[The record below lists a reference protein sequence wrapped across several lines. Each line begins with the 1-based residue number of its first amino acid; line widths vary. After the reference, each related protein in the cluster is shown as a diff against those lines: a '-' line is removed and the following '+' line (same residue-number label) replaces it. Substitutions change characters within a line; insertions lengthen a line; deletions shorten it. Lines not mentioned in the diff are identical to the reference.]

1 MFQRFRREQTNLT
14 TINLD
19 ELRRQVGIAIFTT
32 FAVVA
37 FIINTLLAAS
47 EFTLLGAEGEPSYN
61 AFGISIVS
69 IIAVLM
75 LHRKIYIQVA
85 LHFPLI
91 MLLAIFILVP
101 TEVTFATLSFVILI
115 YAAIISHYSI
125 YLGLSVFVGIQS
137 FLLQQ
142 AFPDFQYIIV
152 MVVALNMSGI
162 VLFVVS
168 NFEFTT
174 RSAGR
179 TNQLL
184 QASSNIAQI
193 INRELEQQTLLD
205 NTVNT
210 IRDEFDFYHVQ
221 VFLANDD
228 HTYANLIASTGDA
241 GQQLLARN
249 HRLPV
254 GSRSVIGRVVQIG
267 EPVVT
272 QNTQIDTVH
281 STNELLPDTQAEL
294 ALPIIDSGNI
304 IGALDVQSIH
314 ADAFQPIDI
323 QALQIIANQLAVAI
337 RNARLFEQ
345 AQQNINENKQLL
357 FEYQNNLREVDRL
370 NRTLTKQSWDNYLTQ
385 SYVNGVTLS
394 KDRFIPKADWSD
406 AMHVATTE
414 HQTQIE
420 ESEDKSLIVVPII
433 LRGQVLGAIEAEI
446 DSHSNAPD
454 SAEMIQAISQRLAIS
469 LESARLFEETQEATL
484 QEQQINEI
492 VTSYETAVTI
502 DELLHI
508 TLEKLQQSLGADAG
522 KIRLGKLDTNNTSS
536 PIHNGNGGSPS

>member
-1 MFQRFRREQTNLT
+1 MFQQFRRQQISLT

-19 ELRRQVGIAIFTT
+19 ELRRQVGIAILLT
-32 FAVVA
+32 FAVVG
-37 FIINTLLAAS
+37 FIVNIILLINELS
-47 EFTLLGAEGEPSYN
+47 LGATGEPNFVSFISAIISASA
-61 AFGISIVS
+61 AF
-69 IIAVLM
+69 M
-75 LHRKIYIQVA
+75 LHRKIYIQFA
-85 LHFPLI
+85 LHLPLI
-91 MLLAIFILVP
+91 MLLAILILLP
-101 TEVTFATLSFVILI
+101 AEVTFVSLVFATLI
-115 YAAIISHYSI
+115 YAAIVSRFSI
-125 YLGLSVFVGIQS
+125 YAAISVFLIIWSVIQ
-137 FLLQQ
+137 QQ
-142 AFPDFQYIIV
+142 AFPDFQYV
-152 MVVALNMSGI
+152 MVGVVAVIMSGI
-162 VLFVVS
+162 VLYVIN
-168 NFEFTT
+168 NFASVT
-174 RSAGR
+174 RSSGR

-193 INRELEQQTLLD
+193 INRELDQQALLN
-205 NTVNT
+205 NTVKT

-221 VFLANDD
+221 VFMVNAE
-228 HTYANLIASTGDA
+228 HTYANLVASTGDA

-249 HRLPV
+249 HRLPI

-272 QNTQIDTVH
+272 QNTQSDSIH
-281 STNELLPDTQAEL
+281 SVNELLPETQAEL

-304 IGALDVQSIH
+304 IGALDVQSIN
-314 ADAFQPIDI
+314 ADAFQSIDI

-345 AQQNINENKQLL
+345 AQQNINENKQLVY
-357 FEYQNNLREVDRL
+357 EYETNLQEVDRL

-394 KDRFIPKADWSD
+394 KDRFAPQAEWSD
-406 AMHVATTE
+406 AMHIATSQN
-414 HQTQIE
+414 QTHIT
-420 ESEDKSLIVVPII
+420 ESEDKNLIVVPIV
-433 LRGQVLGAIEAEI
+433 LRGEVLGAIEVEV
-446 DSHSNAPD
+446 NANTNTTD
-454 SAEMIQAISQRLAIS
+454 SAEMIQAVSQRLAIS

-522 KIRLGKLDTNNTSS
+522 KIRLGKLDTDTTS
-536 PIHNGNGGSPS
+536 PHTYNGNGGSPS